1 MPERLAVDTSP
12 EFAAATSEAQL
23 IEINGNRLAVEILGP
38 EGAPVIITHHG
49 APGLGSRAEPR
60 ASFGRLADEYRVVVF
75 DARGSGQ
82 SDGNGPMSHEQWA
95 ADIDGIREWV
105 GVETIVMAGG
115 SYGGFMAMEYAIR
128 YPERVSALVL
138 RDTSPDNSN
147 AGLARQNAVNSDRV
161 SVDMEKFDRID
172 QGRVADNDDLK
183 DCWREIL
190 PLYDFHYDPA
200 VVENK
205 VEATPYRYEA
215 HNYAFSVN
223 LPGYD
228 LKADL
233 PRVTAPTLIT
243 VGRTDWITPVECSET
258 IADLIPDST
267 LVIFEK
273 SGHSP
278 QIEEAEAWTATVRN
292 FLHEACPV
300 AREPEVEV

>member
-1 MPERLAVDTSP
+1 MTEDVSP
-12 EFAAATSEAQL
+12 EFARATTDHQWV
-23 IEINGNRLAVEILGP
+23 EINGNHLAVEVLGP

-82 SDGNGPMSHEQWA
+82 SEGKGVFSHEQWA
-95 ADIDGIREWV
+95 ADIDGLREWI
-105 GVETIVMAGG
+105 GAETIAIGGG

-128 YPERVSALVL
+128 YPHRVAAMVL
-138 RDTSPDNSN
+138 RDTSPDNEN
-147 AGLARQNAVNSDRV
+147 AKASRENAKNTDRV
-161 SVDMEKFDRID
+161 EIDWEKYDRID
-172 QGRVADNDDLK
+172 LGKVRDNDDLR

-190 PLYDFHYDPA
+190 PLYDFEYDPA
-200 VVENK
+200 AVEQK

-223 LPGYD
+223 MPNYDIKLQLPGI
-228 LKADL
+228 
-233 PRVTAPTLIT
+233 TAPTLIT

-258 IADLIPDST
+258 IHR
-267 LVIFEK
+267 LVPKSELVVFEK

-278 QIEEAEAWTATVRN
+278 QIEEAELWTQTVRE
-292 FLHEACPV
+292 FLHQTYPATQKK
-300 AREPEVEV
+300 